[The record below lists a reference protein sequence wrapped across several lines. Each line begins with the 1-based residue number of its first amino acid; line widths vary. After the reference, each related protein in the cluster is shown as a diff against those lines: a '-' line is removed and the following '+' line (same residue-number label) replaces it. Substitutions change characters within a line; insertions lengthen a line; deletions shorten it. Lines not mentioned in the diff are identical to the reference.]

1 MKFTLCFTVIL
12 LILTSFVRAQD
23 LATEHTQ
30 LLNNIELITENLRQ
44 LQSLENQIEMIK
56 NQVEGLKSVATYQ
69 NEFSGT
75 DSLRDTLTNLI
86 NEGISLS
93 DQTQNVL
100 TNMQQEAGN
109 LTDNGTMVDQENS
122 LGQGTMRI
130 VQDALDRVKEQ
141 RHSYRQE
148 MDNVNALMLKN
159 NQAMGQTQA
168 LQTLNEL
175 TAQTI
180 PQMQLTRELLS
191 EQISIQAAMIN
202 KENQEKQDMTNK
214 MDQIIHPIDNGG
226 SSFDLGN

>member
-1 MKFTLCFTVIL
+1 MRFLLCIL
-12 LILTSFVRAQD
+12 LIITIFSTIATAQD

-30 LLNNIELITENLRQ
+30 ILNNIELITENLRQ
-44 LQSLENQIEMIK
+44 LQSLYNQIEMIK

-69 NEFSGT
+69 NNFSET

-93 DQTQNVL
+93 DQTQSIL
-100 TNMQQEAGN
+100 TTMQQEANN
-109 LTDNGTMVDQENS
+109 LTANGTMVDQENT
-122 LGQGTMRI
+122 LGQGTMDI
-130 VQDALDRVKEQ
+130 VENALNRVKEQ
-141 RHSYRQE
+141 RQSYQQE
-148 MDNVNALMLKN
+148 MNTVNALMAKN
-159 NQAMGQTQA
+159 NQSVGQTQA

-175 TAQTI
+175 TSQII

-191 EQISIQAAMIN
+191 EQISMQAAMIN

-214 MDQIIHPIDNGG
+214 MDQIIHPIGNGT

>member
-1 MKFTLCFTVIL
+1 MK
-12 LILTSFVRAQD
+12 LILWIIMMLSIISSSVRAQD

-56 NQVEGLKSVATYQ
+56 NQVEELKSVATYQ

-86 NEGISLS
+86 NEGTSLS
-93 DQTQNVL
+93 DQTQSIL
-100 TNMQQEAGN
+100 TSMQQEENN
-109 LTDNGTMVDQENS
+109 LTANGTMADQENS
-122 LGQGTMRI
+122 LGQGTMNI
-130 VQDALDRVKEQ
+130 VQNALNRVKEQ
-141 RHSYRQE
+141 RESYQQE
-148 MDNVNALMLKN
+148 MNAVNTLMAKN
-159 NQAMGQTQA
+159 NQSVGQTQA

-175 TAQTI
+175 TAQII

-202 KENQEKQDMTNK
+202 KEDQDKQDMINK
-214 MDQIIHPIDNGG
+214 MDQIIHPIDNGS